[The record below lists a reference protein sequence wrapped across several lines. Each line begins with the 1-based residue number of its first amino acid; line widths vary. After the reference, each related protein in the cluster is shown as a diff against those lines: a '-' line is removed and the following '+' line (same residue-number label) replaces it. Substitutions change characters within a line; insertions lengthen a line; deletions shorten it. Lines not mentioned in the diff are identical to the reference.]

1 MIEFT
6 KMEGLENDYIYID
19 YISNDT
25 NLNNISDLAKFISN
39 RITSCEER
47 RTIWKLLHDK

>member
-1 MIEFT
+1 MSLQKWKDWKMI
-6 KMEGLENDYIYID
+6 YIYID

-39 RITSCEER
+39 RITSCEVR